1 MSAANG
7 AACEPLPQ
15 EVRRVLVSVSNEA
28 DAVDA
33 LAGVGYG
40 EEQAKGYVRR
50 WQAERAAGG
59 VATKPDPE
67 ATARLIAQV
76 EQPKSKGLLAQ
87 SVSLATLLRDGVPP
101 PSFLDAPTF
110 GDRLFYAE
118 HLFLFAG
125 HKKAGKSWAM
135 ALLAR
140 DCIVAGRPVVYVDNE
155 NGAELF
161 AERLALIGVT
171 WKQAA
176 DLHYVPFPDLGRP
189 ADLRAEFD
197 AIAQALPGSLVVLDS
212 LRTFMARFGLNPEK
226 NVEVEQM
233 LGPIMASVKGGE
245 SGKRITVGI
254 IDHANRNTRET
265 DAYVASGAAA
275 KAQAVDVVY
284 FFDKIEPFN
293 RDQQGVVKIAVK
305 DDRRGLLDFERFYRM
320 GGQGE
325 GQPLFFEPASKTEVG
340 TSGRI
345 LLDVRQFIMD
355 ATGPLTKTAIRN
367 NVKGDSSAIDRAID
381 TLVSTP
387 SEPVWSVMQG
397 QRPRFVWDEDRET
410 ADALPI

>member
-1 MSAANG
+1 MSTANGTGAPPTASAADVLHG
-7 AACEPLPQ
+7 WDLDDRRGQIKRLTDAGWLPQ
-15 EVRRVLVSVSNEA
+15 DAQGEAVRWSL
-28 DAVDA
+28 
-33 LAGVGYG
+33 LQKAG
-40 EEQAKGYVRR
+40 A
-50 WQAERAAGG
+50 RA
-59 VATKPDPE
+59 P
-67 ATARLIAQV
+67 
-76 EQPKSKGLLAQ
+76 LLAQ
-87 SVSLATLLRDGVPP
+87 QVSLANLLRDGVPA

-125 HKKAGKSWAM
+125 HKKAGKSWVM

-140 DCIVAGRPVVYVDNE
+140 DCIVAGRHVVYVDNE

-161 AERLALIGVT
+161 AERLALVGVT
-171 WKQAA
+171 GGQA
-176 DLHYVPFPDLGRP
+176 DKHLHYVPFPALGTP

-197 AIAQALPGSLVVLDS
+197 AIGAALPGALVVLDS
-212 LRTFMARFGLNPEK
+212 LRTFMAKYGLNPEK

-233 LGPIMASVKGGE
+233 LGPIMASVKNAE
-245 SGKRITVGI
+245 AGKRITVGI
-254 IDHANRNTRET
+254 IDHANRNTRGT

-275 KAQAVDVVY
+275 KAQAVDAVY
-284 FFDKIEPFN
+284 FFDKVQPFN

-305 DDRRGLLDFERFYRM
+305 DDRRGLLDFERFYKM

-325 GQPLFFEPASKTEVG
+325 GQPLFFQAANKSEVG

-345 LLDVRQFIMD
+345 LMDVRQCIMD

-367 NVKGDSSAIDRAID
+367 DVKGDSGAIDRAID

-387 SEPVWSVMQG
+387 SEPVWSVLQG
-397 QRPRFVWDEDRET
+397 QRLRFVWDEDRAA